1 MLSNGEAQSRVTTAL
16 SLQSTLEST
25 GASIPSPYL
34 LYPSFIPCIF
44 TTAGLCLSHTR
55 LPMITGD
62 DSYKLNIGD
71 FPSFSVARFCF

>member
-1 MLSNGEAQSRVTTAL
+1 MISKGEAQSHITTAL

-34 LYPSFIPCIF
+34 LYPSFLLCIF

-62 DSYKLNIGD
+62 GSYKLNIGD